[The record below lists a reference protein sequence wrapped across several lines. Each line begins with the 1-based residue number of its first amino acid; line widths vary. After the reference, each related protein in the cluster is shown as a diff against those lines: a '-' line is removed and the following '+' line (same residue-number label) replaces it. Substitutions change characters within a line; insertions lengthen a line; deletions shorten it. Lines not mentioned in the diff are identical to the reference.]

1 MNNDLYALDVE
12 TALLGAVFL
21 NPDCLSSIADFIS
34 QDDFYSKENGKIF
47 EAMMSLRQ
55 KDEPIDDK
63 FIIKELG
70 ANLNQVALNNA
81 LANSGVIDVEK
92 YAKLIR
98 ELSQKRQILAL
109 AQQSQKIVNEKSVN
123 DALDE
128 ISSRLY
134 KISSSQS
141 NKGLKSALEAAKLAA
156 QEILRR
162 KEQGSGL
169 VGLDTGFSDINYK
182 TNGLKNGDLIVIA
195 ARPGMGKTTF
205 ALNLV
210 ENVLRNGVGA
220 VFFSLEMPAEQL
232 MFRMFSSLASVELDK
247 IYKGVSLSDSD
258 LEGISMVCERV
269 SDFEFYIYDAQ
280 GDSSA
285 DASGVTIHKIR
296 SELRKLK
303 EKNPNI
309 GLCVVDYIGL
319 MANSSKFNER
329 HLQIAEISRSL
340 KLLAREM
347 QMPIIALSQLNRGLE
362 SRANKK
368 PMLSDLRESGAIEQD
383 ADIIMFVY
391 REDVYKEQ
399 EAKERAAA
407 AEAEGKSADGYSTF
421 KAGDI
426 EKAKIIIGKNRNG
439 ATGEVDLMFDK
450 KYSRF
455 VNILKEPIAEIY
467 EASDD

>member
-12 TALLGAVFL
+12 TALLGAIFF
-21 NPDCLSSIADFIS
+21 NPDALSDVAENIS
-34 QDDFYSKENGKIF
+34 GDDFYSKENAKIF
-47 EAMMSLRQ
+47 EAMLNLKN

-70 ANLNQVALNNA
+70 ADYNETALNNA
-81 LANSGVIDVEK
+81 LASSGLIDVEK
-92 YAKLIR
+92 YAKLLR
-98 ELSQKRQILAL
+98 ELSQKRKILVL
-109 AQQSQKIVNEKSVN
+109 AQESQKIVAENSVN
-123 DALDE
+123 DALDT

-141 NKGLKSALEAAKLAA
+141 SKGLKTALEAAKLAA

-162 KEQGSGL
+162 KNEGSGL

-182 TNGLKNGDLIVIA
+182 TNGLKNGDFIVIA

-205 ALNLV
+205 ALNIV
-210 ENVLRNGVGA
+210 ENVLRSGVGA

-232 MFRMFSSLASVELDK
+232 MFRMFSSLASIELDK
-247 IYKGVSLSDSD
+247 IYKGVSLSDND
-258 LEGISMVCERV
+258 LENISIQCDII
-269 SDFEFYIYDAQ
+269 SNYDFFIYDSQ
-280 GDSSA
+280 GDSST
-285 DASGVTIHKIR
+285 DDGGVTIHKIR

-309 GLCVVDYIGL
+309 GLCVIDYIGL

-329 HLQIAEISRSL
+329 HLQISEISRSL

-391 REDVYKEQ
+391 REDFYKEQ

-407 AEAEGKSADGYSTF
+407 LAAEGKSSESVVF
-421 KAGDI
+421 SAGDI

-439 ATGEVDLMFDK
+439 AIGEVDLSFDK
-450 KYSRF
+450 KHSRF
-455 VNILKEPIAEIY
+455 VGLTREVRSESY
-467 EASDD
+467 EFEE

>member
-1 MNNDLYALDVE
+1 MNDNLYALDVE
-12 TALLGAVFL
+12 TALLGAIFF
-21 NPDCLSSIADFIS
+21 NPSALSAVAENINEN
-34 QDDFYSKENGKIF
+34 DFYSKENAKIF
-47 EAMMSLRQ
+47 EAMLSLKN

-70 ANLNQVALNNA
+70 TNYNETALNNA
-81 LANSGVIDVEK
+81 LASSGLIDVEK
-92 YAKLIR
+92 YAKLLR
-98 ELSQKRQILAL
+98 QLSQKRQILAL
-109 AQQSQKIVNEKSVN
+109 AQESQKIVAESSVN
-123 DALDE
+123 DALDA
-128 ISSRLY
+128 ISARLY
-134 KISSSQS
+134 KISSSQNS
-141 NKGLKSALEAAKLAA
+141 NGLKTALEAAKLAA
-156 QEILRR
+156 QEIYRR
-162 KEQGSGL
+162 KEEGTGL

-182 TNGLKNGDLIVIA
+182 TNGLKKGDFIVIA

-205 ALNLV
+205 ALNIV

-232 MFRMFSSLASVELDK
+232 MFRMFSSLASIELDK
-247 IYKGVSLSDSD
+247 IYKGVSLSDND
-258 LEGISMVCERV
+258 LESISLQCDII
-269 SDFEFYIYDAQ
+269 SKYDFFIYDSQ
-280 GDSSA
+280 GDSST
-285 DASGVTIHKIR
+285 DDGGVTIHKIR

-309 GLCVVDYIGL
+309 GLCVIDYIGL

-329 HLQIAEISRSL
+329 HLQISDISRSL

-391 REDVYKEQ
+391 REDFYKEQ
-399 EAKERAAA
+399 DAKERAAA
-407 AEAEGKSADGYSTF
+407 LAAEGKSAEAVSAF
-421 KAGDI
+421 KVGDI

-439 ATGEVDLMFDK
+439 AIGEVDLSFDK
-450 KYSRF
+450 KHSRF
-455 VNILKEPIAEIY
+455 VSTAREIKSESY
-467 EASDD
+467 EFEE